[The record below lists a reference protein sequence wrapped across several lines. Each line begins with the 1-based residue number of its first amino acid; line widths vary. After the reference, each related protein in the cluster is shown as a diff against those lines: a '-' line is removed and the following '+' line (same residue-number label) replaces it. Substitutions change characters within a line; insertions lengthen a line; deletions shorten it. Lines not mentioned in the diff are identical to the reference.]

1 MQLFHFT
8 VTIALD
14 KKKKHVHFSLSTSR
28 PSLCVWHLLGRDHC
42 STLGWWVPWDSAYC
56 LDLASARFFLFPKLK
71 VAPRFLQESLKRV
84 KASSAPIFNTTIKIS
99 PRIDRKV
106 THTNKMILPQAVIAA
121 LSIQSRKSSGSPEWK
136 PSDDVLGWQLD
147 GNDKIRNHLIAN
159 SIETL
164 GKKVSRVINRISKD
178 VRARVFQRLR
188 ESPKIRVEREDV
200 CWIIFGVRRRSE
212 REGRKKGEE
221 NVWSRVC

>member
-1 MQLFHFT
+1 M
-8 VTIALD
+8 
-14 KKKKHVHFSLSTSR
+14 
-28 PSLCVWHLLGRDHC
+28 
-42 STLGWWVPWDSAYC
+42 
-56 LDLASARFFLFPKLK
+56 
-71 VAPRFLQESLKRV
+71 APRFLQESLKRV

-200 CWIIFGVRRRSE
+200 C
-212 REGRKKGEE
+212 
-221 NVWSRVC
+221 

>member
-1 MQLFHFT
+1 
-8 VTIALD
+8 
-14 KKKKHVHFSLSTSR
+14 
-28 PSLCVWHLLGRDHC
+28 
-42 STLGWWVPWDSAYC
+42 
-56 LDLASARFFLFPKLK
+56 
-71 VAPRFLQESLKRV
+71 
-84 KASSAPIFNTTIKIS
+84 
-99 PRIDRKV
+99 
-106 THTNKMILPQAVIAA
+106 MILPQAVIAA

-200 CWIIFGVRRRSE
+200 C
-212 REGRKKGEE
+212 
-221 NVWSRVC
+221 

>member
-1 MQLFHFT
+1 M
-8 VTIALD
+8 
-14 KKKKHVHFSLSTSR
+14 
-28 PSLCVWHLLGRDHC
+28 
-42 STLGWWVPWDSAYC
+42 
-56 LDLASARFFLFPKLK
+56 
-71 VAPRFLQESLKRV
+71 APRFLQESLKRV

-147 GNDKIRNHLIAN
+147 GNDKICNHLIAN

-200 CWIIFGVRRRSE
+200 C
-212 REGRKKGEE
+212 
-221 NVWSRVC
+221 